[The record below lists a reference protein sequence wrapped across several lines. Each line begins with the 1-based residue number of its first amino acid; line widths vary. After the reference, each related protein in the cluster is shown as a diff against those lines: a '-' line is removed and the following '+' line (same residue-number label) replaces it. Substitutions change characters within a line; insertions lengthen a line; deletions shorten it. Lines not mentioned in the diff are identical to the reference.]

1 MNIGI
6 IYGGRS
12 TEHDASIKSKENFC
26 NNLDN
31 RFNIV
36 ELVFVDR
43 LGNIQLNNKNI
54 SFGDLINHV
63 KDNKEIF
70 YINLLHGQE
79 GEDGSWSGVFDII
92 AEFY

>member
-31 RFNIV
+31 RFN
-36 ELVFVDR
+36 L
-43 LGNIQLNNKNI
+43 
-54 SFGDLINHV
+54 
-63 KDNKEIF
+63 
-70 YINLLHGQE
+70 
-79 GEDGSWSGVFDII
+79 
-92 AEFY
+92 